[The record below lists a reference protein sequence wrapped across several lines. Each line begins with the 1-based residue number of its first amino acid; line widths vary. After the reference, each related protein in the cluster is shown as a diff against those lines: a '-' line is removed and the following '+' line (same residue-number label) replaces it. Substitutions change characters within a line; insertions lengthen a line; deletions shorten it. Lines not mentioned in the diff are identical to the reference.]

1 MSKNS
6 PNLRVID
13 GGGEPPDMEQRLRHL
28 EQDMVS
34 VKATLGH
41 IQGTL
46 NTSVATKADLF
57 ELKGELKS
65 EVRDLRAEMHSLMR
79 QQIMWNV
86 GSIIAVAGVVF
97 AILRLTGSN

>member
-6 PNLRVID
+6 PNLRLID
-13 GGGEPPDMEQRLRHL
+13 SGGEPPDMEQRLRHL

-34 VKATLGH
+34 VKTTLEH

-46 NTSVATKADLF
+46 SSSVATKADLF
-57 ELKGELKS
+57 ELK
-65 EVRDLRAEMHSLMR
+65 AEMHSLMR